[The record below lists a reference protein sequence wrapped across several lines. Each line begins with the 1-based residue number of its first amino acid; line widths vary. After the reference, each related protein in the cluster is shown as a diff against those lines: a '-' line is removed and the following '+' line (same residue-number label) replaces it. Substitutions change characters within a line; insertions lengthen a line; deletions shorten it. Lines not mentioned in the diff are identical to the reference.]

1 MFRNQ
6 YDHDVSIWSPQGRL
20 YQIEY
25 AMEAV
30 KQGAA
35 TVAVKSKTHVVLCAL
50 KRAPSELS
58 AHQKKIMH
66 VDDHIGVSIAGLA
79 SDARILCR
87 FMRTECINHQYAF
100 DKPMPVT
107 RLMDHVSNKC
117 QIPTQRYGR
126 RPFGVGFLMAGFD
139 EKGTHLYQLCPSAN
153 YYSCKS
159 MAIGAR
165 SQSARTYLEK
175 NLDKFADCNQ
185 DELIKHCMRAL
196 RDTLPNEVELT
207 IKNCAVAVVGKDV
220 PFVILD
226 DARIGTY
233 LTAIEGD
240 ERAPQAGQ
248 DDTLVTGEDDLPPPP
263 PGAGGSIEPRVV
275 VATER
280 MET

>member
-35 TVAVKSKTHVVLCAL
+35 TVAVKSNTHVVLCAL

-58 AHQKKIMH
+58 AHQKKIMFI
-66 VDDHIGVSIAGLA
+66 DDHIGVSIAGLA

-87 FMRTECINHQYAF
+87 FMRTECINHQYGF

-107 RLMDHVSNKC
+107 RLMNNVSNKC

-126 RPFGVGFLMAGFD
+126 RPFGVGFLMAGYD
-139 EKGTHLYQLCPSAN
+139 EKGSHLYQSCPSAN

-175 NLDKFADCNQ
+175 NLDKFPDSNQ

-207 IKNCAVAVVGKDV
+207 VK
-220 PFVILD
+220 
-226 DARIGTY
+226 
-233 LTAIEGD
+233 
-240 ERAPQAGQ
+240 
-248 DDTLVTGEDDLPPPP
+248 
-263 PGAGGSIEPRVV
+263 
-275 VATER
+275 
-280 MET
+280 